1 MPRRTFERST
11 PKTGKLVDIK
21 TGKPIEKPSVPVI
34 CERIRHYRE
43 LRGIEQKD
51 LARMIGIT
59 GNSISNW
66 ETGRS
71 RPDIN
76 LIPSICNVL
85 QVTLYE
91 LFNMEDPS
99 MDLTAGEQILIDSY
113 RQLSRKHQY
122 VVDNLINTL
131 INVEISE
138 TCRPIRIL
146 QFYDR
151 SLAAGIGDPLEFEDS
166 STPIYLY
173 GDKVGDRA
181 DCVFA
186 VNGDSMEPVYHDGD
200 LVLVERIPDAPDL
213 SDGEIGAFIVRNETY
228 IKKYAEDGLHS
239 LNPAYPVMKFS
250 DEEAVYV
257 IGRVVGIL
265 DPADIAAEKD
275 VDRFEAINRRGE

>member
-1 MPRRTFERST
+1 MPRRKIDRPVPRS
-11 PKTGKLVDIK
+11 GKVTDMTAKKVAGI
-21 TGKPIEKPSVPVI
+21 TAIPFI
-34 CERIRHYRE
+34 CERVRFYRE
-43 LRGIEQKD
+43 RLGIEQKE
-51 LARMIGIT
+51 LAARLGIT
-59 GNSISNW
+59 GNAISNW

-275 VDRFEAINRRGE
+275 VDRFEAINRREE